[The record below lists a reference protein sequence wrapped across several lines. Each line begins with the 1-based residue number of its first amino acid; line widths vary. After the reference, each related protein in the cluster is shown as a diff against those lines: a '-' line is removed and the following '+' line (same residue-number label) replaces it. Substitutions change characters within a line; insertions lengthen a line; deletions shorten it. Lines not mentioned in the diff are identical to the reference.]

1 MPVQFF
7 STQVSVEERVAKI
20 LLEQK
25 ITSTDR
31 RVLWRTL
38 LCNDV
43 LDEEEVILIER
54 VFYGMRHGLL
64 QLVD

>member
-1 MPVQFF
+1 MPAKFF

-25 ITSTDR
+25 ITSTDQ

-43 LDEEEVILIER
+43 LDEEEVVLIER